1 MSGRH
6 TGDSSYSL
14 RSTSRILLKVLSNE
28 ILNDTEYLRRQLL
41 SSEVAKTVERVMNVE
56 DGEDEG
62 VVLVREVLVVDEVVL
77 GPRGNHRK
85 FVGSDSDFTSFVK
98 TRKKLLKT

>member
-1 MSGRH
+1 
-6 TGDSSYSL
+6 
-14 RSTSRILLKVLSNE
+14 
-28 ILNDTEYLRRQLL
+28 
-41 SSEVAKTVERVMNVE
+41 MNVE

-62 VVLVREVLVVDEVVL
+62 VVQVREVLVVDEVVL

-85 FVGSDSDFTSFVK
+85 FVGSDFDFTSLVK